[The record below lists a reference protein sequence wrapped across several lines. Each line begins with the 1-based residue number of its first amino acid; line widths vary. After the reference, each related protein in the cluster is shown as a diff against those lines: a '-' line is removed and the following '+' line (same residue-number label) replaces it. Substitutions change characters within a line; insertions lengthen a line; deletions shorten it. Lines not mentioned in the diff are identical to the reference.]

1 MFEGAALENSIAS
14 PGKVFSGVLLAT
26 TALFL
31 SATLSAGAATPK
43 KQVTIY
49 SVASG
54 VQFINNQDDR
64 QRGATN
70 NPFDADTNKL
80 ASKSTDAGNGPF
92 PGDVA
97 VYSFKL
103 FTGPT
108 LTKSAGAA
116 SYTCYYN
123 YKQHALCMAY
133 FELKGDTGTLL
144 GSGPINFNSSGFKM
158 VVTGGTKKY
167 LGASGQ
173 VVAIPAAKNS
183 QRLNFQLLS

>member
-1 MFEGAALENSIAS
+1 LRNPIGS
-14 PGKVFSGVLLAT
+14 PSRLLATVLLAT
-26 TALFL
+26 TAVFL
-31 SATLSAGAATPK
+31 SAALWAGAATTPK

-80 ASKSTDAGNGPF
+80 TSKSADAGNGPF

-103 FTGPT
+103 FTGAS
-108 LTKSAGAA
+108 LTKSAGSA

-167 LGASGQ
+167 LGAGGQ
-173 VVAIPAAKNS
+173 VVATPAARNS